1 MMPQATSPRSS
12 NPGPDS
18 SVLSHPVAWLDNRIF
33 GWNRRGSTSLA
44 WKTDDVKSRSP
55 RSEPSTAPGSPHESD
70 DEMEADVDYDDVLA
84 VVDTRRGHASP
95 RKRAG
100 RSYSDLAQLRAQTSP
115 EVVMSPLNAEA
126 IAPDTDPDAQEG
138 LHHRK
143 PYPANGNGGAL
154 GLDKGE

>member
-44 WKTDDVKSRSP
+44 WKTDDDKSRSP